1 MRQAFTIGS
10 AVGALLYRRIPA
22 FWDFDLDLSDSLA
35 FMPALPTG
43 KDFKN
48 LHAAGQVYAQ

>member
-48 LHAAGQVYAQ
+48 LHAAGQVYA